1 MGKKK
6 QDKKLPE
13 QLYREA
19 LAIEKLILQNPSFV
33 PYDSFAKIFEELKG
47 NISYN
52 SDSYLVA
59 QNVA

>member
-52 SDSYLVA
+52 SDY
-59 QNVA
+59 

>member
-1 MGKKK
+1 MGTK
-6 QDKKLPE
+6 QDKSLPE

-47 NISYN
+47 NN
-52 SDSYLVA
+52 LLQQWLLFDL
-59 QNVA
+59 